1 MSDPVAR
8 SWQVTRRSLA
18 GLGLGLLGLGAAETW
33 PRWAFWRGGDGLDSL
48 ASLPEAE
55 ALRAL
60 GKAVVVPPSMP
71 PDAVAAALRERLAD
85 GGYAAAVALDLAEG
99 RLMAAEGWLVPETQA
114 LAGLWLASA
123 GS

>member
-18 GLGLGLLGLGAAETW
+18 GLGLALAGLAAVETW
-33 PRWAFWRGGDGLDSL
+33 PRWAFWRGGGGFDSL

-60 GKAVVVPPSMP
+60 GKAVVLPPSM
-71 PDAVAAALRERLAD
+71 
-85 GGYAAAVALDLAEG
+85 
-99 RLMAAEGWLVPETQA
+99 T
-114 LAGLWLASA
+114 
-123 GS
+123 